1 MANLKRVKIMYD
13 YQLNQAHLD
22 QFDQDV
28 QMKIITCE
36 NDSQVLQV
44 LKIASECRVAYQ
56 VGKIEAYELSDLF
69 SQKLLAMGV

>member
-1 MANLKRVKIMYD
+1 MFYD
-13 YQLNQAHLD
+13 YQANQFHLD

-28 QMKIITCE
+28 QLKIVICE
-36 NDSQVLQV
+36 NDSQVMQV
-44 LKIASECRVAYQ
+44 LKIASECRIAYQ